1 MADISRADVAT
12 LIQEEYSSSLLTT
25 ASAESAVLSVFENVP
40 LGTKITN
47 LPVLAGLP
55 EASWVTESVSTS
67 AGTKPTSEAIWDNKK
82 FVLRKSP

>member
-47 LPVLAGLP
+47 LPSSLASRKPLGLLR
-55 EASWVTESVSTS
+55 ASPRPPAPSRRPRRS
-67 AGTKPTSEAIWDNKK
+67 GTTRS
-82 FVLRKSP
+82 SC